1 METSCFH
8 TLSHIALFCWF
19 RPLHVSD
26 QQPSFAFFFSFLKT
40 IDSLRVCYRC
50 TEERRVATPPIK
62 VSVPRTTALP
72 DFTFDASFITSLNI
86 FTFFIIFMFV
96 WWDKRQVF
104 SWIHASA
111 TCWPDLKVDPSS
123 SPSPAIASVTSTLK
137 STWEPEIDHLQTNQR
152 HFFHKWLIIL
162 VNSHDERMTTLDG
175 HIIKHH
181 QTVTSLLG
189 EVL

>member
-1 METSCFH
+1 MC

-50 TEERRVATPPIK
+50 TEERRVATLPIK

-86 FTFFIIFMFV
+86 FTFFIIFMRWHLFV